1 MSETTIQLIVKGD
14 STETLVSIANRLN
27 IWLCERPTTPPYPD
41 GALLFC
47 RRSIGFLAT
56 SIATSIIIDA
66 TSIAT
71 SIAGSIR
78 VA

>member
-41 GALLFC
+41 GALLFWH
-47 RRSIGFLAT
+47 FVNKFT
-56 SIATSIIIDA
+56 S
-66 TSIAT
+66 
-71 SIAGSIR
+71 R
-78 VA
+78 EKEK